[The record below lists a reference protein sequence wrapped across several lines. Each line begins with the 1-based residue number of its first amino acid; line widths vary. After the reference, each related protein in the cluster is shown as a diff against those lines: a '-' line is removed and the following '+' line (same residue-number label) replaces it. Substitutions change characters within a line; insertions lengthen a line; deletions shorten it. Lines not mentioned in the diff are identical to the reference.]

1 MIALQTVREEIP
13 ASAAAPTPA
22 SVPTSAANPPAT
34 ATSSEAS
41 GNDPF
46 YLLRGLGVSA
56 ENWYK
61 VEDNCYTFATAIM
74 AGTFVHQEAGVT
86 NIFEESLSRDSV
98 YMVKKDNGVGLICFG
113 NDAVVFAS
121 WLPDTDTGNHIVI
134 QDLGGVPSS
143 QFDLVV
149 QMLASTGV
157 FAEYQRL
164 DSYRIIRMVEDLI

>member
-1 MIALQTVREEIP
+1 MKRFIGWISLLMVVLLFYTNCAFAANFPCEGYATKNAVNVRKKASHWFKIEFGKGKKGYVRGDLIALQTVREEIP

-61 VEDNCYTFATAIM
+61 VEDNC
-74 AGTFVHQEAGVT
+74 
-86 NIFEESLSRDSV
+86 
-98 YMVKKDNGVGLICFG
+98 
-113 NDAVVFAS
+113 
-121 WLPDTDTGNHIVI
+121 
-134 QDLGGVPSS
+134 
-143 QFDLVV
+143 
-149 QMLASTGV
+149 
-157 FAEYQRL
+157 
-164 DSYRIIRMVEDLI
+164 